1 MMPSAPTPPPLIVQ
15 LSLDLCTLFPRV
27 PTQFFSV
34 SQLIL
39 LIWLHPFFRMM
50 LPLWEQLFCQ
60 YLTAW
65 YRFFP
70 AASPVNAAP
79 RSKATTRTSVRCILV
94 NCLCPYSFIP
104 FSIFLSPTSR
114 VSFINAPLSTFLVPE
129 SEGRGRGLHLRGRR
143 ENRVRRRQTSS
154 PHHTHLSN
162 HRTDVVPVFIMN
174 QSTDS
179 ILG

>member
-1 MMPSAPTPPPLIVQ
+1 
-15 LSLDLCTLFPRV
+15 
-27 PTQFFSV
+27 
-34 SQLIL
+34 
-39 LIWLHPFFRMM
+39 MM

-94 NCLCPYSFIP
+94 DYLCPCSFIP

-143 ENRVRRRQTSS
+143 ENRVRRRQTRS